1 MVEDGFKIL
10 QTEQEGGSVI
20 KHFSGEINVIRVPVE
35 KIQANPYQPRKD
47 FEPEALEDLAAS
59 IAEYGVLQPL
69 LVARGNDDNFLLIAG
84 ERRLRASKMA
94 GLLDVP
100 VIVSSYTEQQ
110 IAEIDGPKEALQLP
124 VKAEEGQKRQHE
136 QHAPAEG
143 DAGDLYGIAAPH
155 AHDARETGIKGP
167 HKGRAH
173 GQNVAHGIQGKLR
186 TVEGNEADA
195 RHGDDE
201 PQIEAQTEPFLSP
214 QHETGHQGGEHG
226 RCRENDGHVGSHGMG
241 EGDIFQKIIKTDT
254 RKPGGGR
261 SQVTARRH
269 ARQGAGTGRIQ
280 RTKGHGEAQK
290 QNFHGLEVHKQ
301 HLGAHK
307 GDAPYENSEK
317 GQGVTGT
324 YAGNIHDG
332 TRQSLLW

>member
-110 IAEIDGPKEALQLP
+110 IAEIALIENLQREDLHFLEEAEGYEKLMTQFNLTQEAMAVRVGKKQSTIANKLRLLNLPLEIRNALKEAQLTERHGRALLKLKNSELQEQVLKQIIKNGWN
-124 VKAEEGQKRQHE
+124 VKQTEEHIAKLLDEAAPKQKKRLVIVNDVRIYLNSVKKIVSTIN
-136 QHAPAEG
+136 
-143 DAGDLYGIAAPH
+143 DAGIPAQ
-155 AHDARETGIKGP
+155 IK
-167 HKGRAH
+167 
-173 GQNVAHGIQGKLR
+173 QEL
-186 TVEGNEADA
+186 D
-195 RHGDDE
+195 GDDVVVTLRIKNTKK
-201 PQIEAQTEPFLSP
+201 PQIAS
-214 QHETGHQGGEHG
+214 
-226 RCRENDGHVGSHGMG
+226 N
-241 EGDIFQKIIKTDT
+241 QKI
-254 RKPGGGR
+254 
-261 SQVTARRH
+261 
-269 ARQGAGTGRIQ
+269 
-280 RTKGHGEAQK
+280 
-290 QNFHGLEVHKQ
+290 
-301 HLGAHK
+301 
-307 GDAPYENSEK
+307 
-317 GQGVTGT
+317 
-324 YAGNIHDG
+324 
-332 TRQSLLW
+332 

>member
-110 IAEIDGPKEALQLP
+110 IAEIALIENLQREDLHFLEEAEGYEKLMTQFNLTQEAMAVCVGKKQSTIANKLRLLNLPLEIRNALKEAQLTERHGRALLKLKNSELQEQVLKQIIKNGWN
-124 VKAEEGQKRQHE
+124 VKQTEEHIAKLLDEAAPKQKKRLVIVNDVRIYLNSVKKIVSTIN
-136 QHAPAEG
+136 
-143 DAGDLYGIAAPH
+143 DAGIPAQ
-155 AHDARETGIKGP
+155 IK
-167 HKGRAH
+167 
-173 GQNVAHGIQGKLR
+173 QEL
-186 TVEGNEADA
+186 D
-195 RHGDDE
+195 GDDVVVTLRIKNTKK
-201 PQIEAQTEPFLSP
+201 PQIAS
-214 QHETGHQGGEHG
+214 
-226 RCRENDGHVGSHGMG
+226 N
-241 EGDIFQKIIKTDT
+241 QK
-254 RKPGGGR
+254 
-261 SQVTARRH
+261 
-269 ARQGAGTGRIQ
+269 
-280 RTKGHGEAQK
+280 
-290 QNFHGLEVHKQ
+290 N
-301 HLGAHK
+301 
-307 GDAPYENSEK
+307 
-317 GQGVTGT
+317 
-324 YAGNIHDG
+324 
-332 TRQSLLW
+332 

>member
-110 IAEIDGPKEALQLP
+110 IAEIALIENLQREDLHFLEEAEGYEKLMTQFNLTQEAMAVRVGKKQSTIANKLRLLNLPLEIRNTLKEAQLTERHGRALLKLKNSELQEQVLKQIIKNGWN
-124 VKAEEGQKRQHE
+124 VKQTEEHIAKLLDDAAPKQKKRLVIVNDVRIYLNSVKKIVSTIN
-136 QHAPAEG
+136 
-143 DAGDLYGIAAPH
+143 DAGIPAQ
-155 AHDARETGIKGP
+155 IK
-167 HKGRAH
+167 
-173 GQNVAHGIQGKLR
+173 QEL
-186 TVEGNEADA
+186 D
-195 RHGDDE
+195 GDDVVVTLRIKNTKK
-201 PQIEAQTEPFLSP
+201 PQIAS
-214 QHETGHQGGEHG
+214 
-226 RCRENDGHVGSHGMG
+226 N
-241 EGDIFQKIIKTDT
+241 QKI
-254 RKPGGGR
+254 
-261 SQVTARRH
+261 
-269 ARQGAGTGRIQ
+269 
-280 RTKGHGEAQK
+280 
-290 QNFHGLEVHKQ
+290 
-301 HLGAHK
+301 
-307 GDAPYENSEK
+307 
-317 GQGVTGT
+317 
-324 YAGNIHDG
+324 
-332 TRQSLLW
+332 